1 MHVNATLRGN
11 TWILLAIALLSL
23 ALGMWLARQQA
34 ARPAAA
40 PLSADLD
47 LAATVLPT
55 PKPLPPFTLT
65 DHHGQPFT
73 LDRLAGKWTFLFFG
87 YTYCPDVCPTTLA
100 VLDAVDA
107 RLAEQ
112 PRYRANTQMVFVSVD
127 PERDSPERLARYMP
141 YFNESFIGVTGSP
154 EQIKAL
160 ADPLGVLYMRSPI
173 PGSTPNTYWID
184 HSTAILLVDPQA
196 RLHALFSAP
205 HDPDGIAKAFATL
218 RRHQDN

>member
-1 MHVNATLRGN
+1 MHANETLRGSA
-11 TWILLAIALLSL
+11 WIFLTIALLSL
-23 ALGMWLARQQA
+23 ALGMWIARNQA
-34 ARPAAA
+34 SRPAVA
-40 PLSADLD
+40 PLPAD

-55 PKPLPPFTLT
+55 PKPLTPFTLT

-87 YTYCPDVCPTTLA
+87 YTHCPDVCPTTLA

-112 PRYRANTQMVFVSVD
+112 PRYHANMQAVFVSVD
-127 PERDSPERLARYMP
+127 PERDPPEHLARYVP

-154 EQIKAL
+154 GQIKAL
-160 ADPLGVLYMRSPI
+160 ADQLGVLYMRSPI
-173 PGSTPNTYWID
+173 PESAPDTYWID

-196 RLHALFSAP
+196 HLHALFSAP
-205 HDPDGIAKAFATL
+205 HDPGSIAKAFATL
-218 RRHQDN
+218 RRHRDN